1 MSIPPCGPLAE
12 LLSLPLSSKEHDP
25 SHNNPLVQQ
34 QQHQQQ
40 QSVMTKL
47 HFLMLLTTATTPDHP
62 SELYVNIEDPSRL
75 DGWLEQKTG
84 KLNGLY
90 IRYQPKKKEPRGAAA
105 LKALTAKCKVW
116 I

>member
-1 MSIPPCGPLAE
+1 MSIQLCEPLVELPP
-12 LLSLPLSSKEHDP
+12 LPLSSKEHDP

-40 QSVMTKL
+40 QPVMMKL
-47 HFLMLLTTATTPDHP
+47 HFLMLLTTATTPEHP
-62 SELYVNIEDPSRL
+62 SELYVDIEDPSRL

-90 IRYQPKKKEPRGAAA
+90 IRYQPKKKEPRGASA
-105 LKALTAKCKVW
+105 LKALTAKYKVW